1 MANEITV
8 SCSLN
13 VNNGNYSESFSSGSS
28 QFDQTTQLAVG
39 GVLEVGT
46 ATETISLGEV
56 TTAGYAVFRNL
67 STATAGTAYIA
78 LGAYVGTNLH
88 EFVSL
93 RRGMPAILP
102 LTSNVTVA
110 AKAYGQATK
119 MRYIILSE

>member
-1 MANEITV
+1 MAKEITV

-13 VNNGNYSESFSSGSS
+13 VNNGNYSESFASGSP
-28 QFDQTTQLAVG
+28 QFDQTTQLSVG
-39 GVLEVGT
+39 GVLEIGT

-93 RRGMPAILP
+93 RRGMPAVLP
-102 LTSNVTVA
+102 LASNVTVA

-119 MRYIILSE
+119 LRYIILAE

>member
-1 MANEITV
+1 MAKEITV
-8 SCSLN
+8 SCSLT
-13 VNNGNYSESFSSGSS
+13 VNNGNHSESFTSGSP
-28 QFDQTTQLAVG
+28 QFDQSTQASVG
-39 GVLEVGT
+39 GVVEIGT

-56 TTAGYAVFRNL
+56 ATAGYAVFRNL

-93 RRGMPAILP
+93 RRGMPAVLP
-102 LTSNVTVA
+102 LTANVAVA

-119 MRYIILSE
+119 LRYIILSE